1 MFDAESS
8 PDSNK
13 LLGMKMNVFFYE
25 SQWNRV
31 NEPRNDT
38 ALAILNRVFNLA
50 GVTINDKKSPHT
62 ELRHEYLIFTVAD
75 VSASCC

>member
-1 MFDAESS
+1 M
-8 PDSNK
+8 
-13 LLGMKMNVFFYE
+13 
-25 SQWNRV
+25 

>member
-1 MFDAESS
+1 
-8 PDSNK
+8 
-13 LLGMKMNVFFYE
+13 MNVFFLRKPME
-25 SQWNRV
+25 S
-31 NEPRNDT
+31 NERAEKCT
-38 ALAILNRVFNLA
+38 ALAILNRVFNLV